1 MQPDDSQVLTDG
13 VVDKLEQLIFDGR
26 YRPGEKLREQ
36 LLAQELGVSRGP
48 LREAIRTLEGRRLL
62 HRTPRAG
69 VQVVGVSLADLE
81 QILLTREALEGMAAR
96 QAAENMT
103 TAEVNAL
110 RNPLSSLARAPPPA
124 PARRAPH
131 KGMSNAV
138 KPRQLISR
146 AQDAAGAVFSAGP
159 DNDFHRLIAKG
170 SRNRWL
176 ENLLVQD
183 VYSLLRLYRMQ
194 AARRPD
200 VSDSLAEHDAI
211 IDRIHARDGDGAE
224 AAMRAHLRRSR
235 ARMLQDAGG

>member
-1 MQPDDSQVLTDG
+1 MGIDESRVLTDAI
-13 VVDKLEQLIFDGR
+13 VEKLETLIFDGK

-36 LLAQELGVSRGP
+36 LLADELGVSRGP

-62 HRTPRAG
+62 ERTPRAG

-81 QILLTREALEGMAAR
+81 QILVTREALEGMAAR

-110 RNPLSSLARAPPPA
+110 RSGMLELEGCPQDLS
-124 PARRAPH
+124 
-131 KGMSNAV
+131 V
-138 KPRQLISR
+138 
-146 AQDAAGAVFSAGP
+146 AVFNAGP

-176 ENLLVQD
+176 ENLLVKD

-200 VSDSLAEHDAI
+200 VTHRLSEHNAI
-211 IDRIHARDGDGAE
+211 IACIQARDGEGAE
-224 AAMRAHLRRSR
+224 AAMRSHLQRSR
-235 ARMLQDAGG
+235 ARMLKAAAG

>member
-1 MQPDDSQVLTDG
+1 MASTELAPGADESRVLTDG
-13 VVDKLEQLIFDGR
+13 VVEKLEQLIFGGR
-26 YRPGEKLREQ
+26 YQPGEKLREQ

-62 HRTPRAG
+62 ERTPRAG
-69 VQVVGVSLADLE
+69 VQVVGVSLSDLE
-81 QILLTREALEGMAAR
+81 HILVAREALEGMAAR

-103 TAEVNAL
+103 VAEVNAL
-110 RNPLSSLARAPPPA
+110 RQ
-124 PARRAPH
+124 
-131 KGMSNAV
+131 AV
-138 KPRQLISR
+138 SGLESR
-146 AQDAAGAVFSAGP
+146 PQDAPGAVFSAGP

-176 ENLLVQD
+176 ENLLVKD

-200 VSDSLAEHDAI
+200 VTDSLAEHHTI

-235 ARMLQDAGG
+235 ARMLEAASV